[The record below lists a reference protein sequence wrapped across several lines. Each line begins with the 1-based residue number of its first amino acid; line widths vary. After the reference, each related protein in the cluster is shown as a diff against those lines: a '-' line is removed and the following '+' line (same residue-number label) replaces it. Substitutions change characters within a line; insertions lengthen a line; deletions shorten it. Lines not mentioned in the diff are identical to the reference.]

1 MIEKINTLQFLT
13 ATLIIEVFMLFL
25 FRYTNSPF
33 SGKSINVWYDK
44 FRWGS
49 VILDVMSV
57 MIGFYLA
64 KYLYEYLVSKNI
76 MNRKYEFLK
85 YIVILLLIQITHDI
99 LFYIFV
105 ILPTPKNSNLIIDE
119 LKSYSKKVGSG
130 AIIGDSFMYIVAT
143 PILFYLIARF
153 SNETNSFISIV
164 CLYLIGYFLYQ
175 KPLYVKY

>member
-76 MNRKYEFLK
+76 MNREYEFLK
-85 YIVILLLIQITHDI
+85 YIVLLLFIQIAHDI

-105 ILPTPKNSNLIIDE
+105 ISFHHFLIQV
-119 LKSYSKKVGSG
+119 L
-130 AIIGDSFMYIVAT
+130 
-143 PILFYLIARF
+143 L
-153 SNETNSFISIV
+153 N
-164 CLYLIGYFLYQ
+164 
-175 KPLYVKY
+175 